1 LRAFDHRGFW
11 HPMDTPRDRDVLEG
25 LWQSGAAPW
34 KKW

>member
-1 LRAFDHRGFW
+1 
-11 HPMDTPRDRDVLEG
+11 MDTPRDRDVLEG